1 MEKFALFRLLDALA
15 GLAPPA
21 ADPPQEAPRE
31 GATQEPPAEGGAQ
44 GGVFSGEERRR
55 RAEQLLARHDA
66 ISRRIDRR
74 KKP

>member
-1 MEKFALFRLLDALA
+1 MEKFGLFRILDALA
-15 GLAPPA
+15 GLSPPA
-21 ADPPQEAPRE
+21 QSAPQAEQSAP
-31 GATQEPPAEGGAQ
+31 QEPPAQDAPQAGA
-44 GGVFSGEERRR
+44 FTGEERRR